1 MAKLRPDDHWYGPML
16 PWCALDLSTTGYFSM
31 QAANERSQGQ
41 GVDGPPNSE
50 RASVR
55 RWSDQFFILPRPA
68 AGLVMRLIDDMS
80 SDGQIYCNSG

>member
-1 MAKLRPDDHWYGPML
+1 ML

-31 QAANERSQGQ
+31 QAANERSQGVYGQ
-41 GVDGPPNSE
+41 PKESPPNSE

-68 AGLVMRLIDDMS
+68 AALVMRLVDDMS
-80 SDGQIYCNSG
+80 RDGEIYCNGG